1 MDVIQA
7 LCDWS
12 KEFMSKEFPNV
23 EMGWAFA
30 QTTAT
35 DQSNTARFTGDHAP
49 TLHQTF
55 AVNWYIGEFCG
66 HVEEDEPQRS
76 DIAKAVME
84 EMLLCGEIPMPD
96 GSPMFIKQV
105 RLEQG
110 QIHLTGQYG
119 VLVQSRRKND
129 SDKLTQVGMDIH
141 TCEDS
146 TETPLKNLEIHGG
159 MHG

>member
-12 KEFMSKEFPNV
+12 SKHFADV
-23 EMGWAFA
+23 EIDWTFA

-35 DQSNTARFTGDHAP
+35 DQSNTARFAGDHAP

-66 HVEEDEPQRS
+66 QVNIANEPQRS
-76 DIAKAVME
+76 TAAKAVVE
-84 EMLLCGEIPMPD
+84 EMLVFGEIPMPD

-110 QIHLTGQYG
+110 KVHLTGQYG
-119 VLVQSRRKND
+119 VLVQARRPNN
-129 SDKLTQVGMDIH
+129 SDKLARVEMTIQ
-141 TCEDS
+141 TCEES
-146 TETPLKNLEIHGG
+146 TETPLKILEIHGG